1 MADEAKRGGGGGK
14 EGRAGR
20 VSAGASNQISLMK
33 WIYGMQ
39 PDEPEAT
46 ASMPMLPEP
55 AILGG
60 LTLVLGHFI
69 SEIPDCAQWQKPA
82 PPAPLSLR
90 LHPAWLRP
98 PWRLEK
104 LISLNQPS
112 FPLKK
117 GQA

>member
-69 SEIPDCAQWQKPA
+69 SEIPDCAQWQKS
-82 PPAPLSLR
+82 PPP
-90 LHPAWLRP
+90 PAWLRP